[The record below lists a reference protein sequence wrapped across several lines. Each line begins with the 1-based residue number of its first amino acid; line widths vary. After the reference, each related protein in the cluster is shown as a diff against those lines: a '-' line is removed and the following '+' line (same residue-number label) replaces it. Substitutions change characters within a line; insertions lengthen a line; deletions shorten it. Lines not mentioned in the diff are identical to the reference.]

1 MKEYFLTNKE
11 ECNLPATIG
20 TWGKVKSFLFQEID
34 LNTPIILELT
44 PAQDKVLKKVYNF
57 FQEIKLPKLNDVFNN
72 EISWF
77 GKNNK

>member
-20 TWGKVKSFLFQEID
+20 SFGKIKSFL
-34 LNTPIILELT
+34 
-44 PAQDKVLKKVYNF
+44 